1 MMRRRGEGA
10 EKAAPKATSVD
21 VVDSDGD
28 GDGDATVV
36 VVGVG
41 RSQFENRVFRGSRN
55 RSRMCTEQQQ
65 PSQKRPRTTVGAET
79 SALLACLWRSL

>member
-21 VVDSDGD
+21 VVDS
-28 GDGDATVV
+28 DGDATVV